1 MLSNSQTLSK
11 NLNLRVKTLKN
22 INDTTFKT
30 NTKTVLVTTVTAL
43 DEMDTRS
50 PVISVEST
58 SECNRF
64 SRYQI
69 KI

>member
-30 NTKTVLVTTVTAL
+30 NTKKVLVTTVTAL

-58 SECNRF
+58 SASRL

>member
-1 MLSNSQTLSK
+1 MLSNSQTISK

-22 INDTTFKT
+22 INDTTYKT
-30 NTKTVLVTTVTAL
+30 NTKKVLVTTVTAL

-50 PVISVEST
+50 PVITVEST
-58 SECNRF
+58 SACNRL